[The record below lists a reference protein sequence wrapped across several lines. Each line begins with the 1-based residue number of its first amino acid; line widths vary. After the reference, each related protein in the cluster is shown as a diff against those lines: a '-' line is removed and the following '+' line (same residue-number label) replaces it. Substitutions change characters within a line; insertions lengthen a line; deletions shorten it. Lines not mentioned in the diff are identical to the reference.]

1 MSYRKVLFRNR
12 IELDKDKYH
21 FYVPLEISNKILF
34 NINLYKARLLS
45 FESKITLCFKS
56 NLMHM
61 RTYHEIDS
69 EAAVPLS
76 MRSQYT
82 RQLFLQTSLY
92 LSV

>member
-1 MSYRKVLFRNR
+1 MSYRKILFHNR
-12 IELDKDKYH
+12 IELYNDKYH
-21 FYVPLEISNKILF
+21 FYARISNKIIF
-34 NINLYKARLLS
+34 NINLYKAKLLS

-56 NLMHM
+56 NHMHM